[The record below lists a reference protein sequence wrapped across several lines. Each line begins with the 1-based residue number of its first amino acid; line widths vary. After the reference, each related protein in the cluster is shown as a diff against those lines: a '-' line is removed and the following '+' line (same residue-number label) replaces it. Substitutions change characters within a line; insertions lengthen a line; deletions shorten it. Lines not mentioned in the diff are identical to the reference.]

1 MSNHL
6 TADWTPAAHV
16 QAEHAQALQQEH
28 SRSAAVRA
36 DFEARLQSCQQQ
48 LAEARE
54 AAEKARAADSY
65 AKQMQQESAV
75 AINQL
80 QVQN

>member
-1 MSNHL
+1 M
-6 TADWTPAAHV
+6 

-28 SRSAAVRA
+28 SRSAAVRE
-36 DFEARLQSCQQQ
+36 DYEAQLQSCQQQ

-54 AAEKARAADSY
+54 AVEKARAADSHG
-65 AKQMQQESAV
+65 KQMQQESAI

-80 QVQN
+80 QV

>member
-1 MSNHL
+1 M
-6 TADWTPAAHV
+6 HV

-36 DFEARLQSCQQQ
+36 DFEAQLQSCQQQ
-48 LAEARE
+48 LVEARE
-54 AAEKARAADSY
+54 AAKKAHAADSR

-80 QVQN
+80 QVL